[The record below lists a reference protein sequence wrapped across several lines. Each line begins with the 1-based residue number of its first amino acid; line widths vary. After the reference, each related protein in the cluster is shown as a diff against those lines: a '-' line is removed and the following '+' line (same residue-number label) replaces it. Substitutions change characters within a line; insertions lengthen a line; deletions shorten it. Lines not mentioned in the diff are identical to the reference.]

1 MSSNVEQRPKIE
13 SVQGNIFIFHD
24 GSSAEVDSFIYCTGN
39 DFIYLEYLI
48 KFDFHYIHDNK
59 FSSGYKFT
67 YPFMSTKVEIRTDDN
82 HVEPIYK
89 HLMHMDYMNLF
100 FMGLP
105 AIVIPFPMFHIQ
117 AQYILGILEGRIQLL
132 SPQRMREEYEIEK
145 KSLLDQG
152 IQVILAI
159 NFSIKQEICNLK
171 DNDRK

>member
-1 MSSNVEQRPKIE
+1 
-13 SVQGNIFIFHD
+13 
-24 GSSAEVDSFIYCTGN
+24 
-39 DFIYLEYLI
+39 
-48 KFDFHYIHDNK
+48 
-59 FSSGYKFT
+59 
-67 YPFMSTKVEIRTDDN
+67 MSTKVEIRTDDN

-89 HLMHMDYMNLF
+89 HLMHMDYTNLF

-152 IQVILAI
+152 IQVRLI
-159 NFSIKQEICNLK
+159 SQVSQ
-171 DNDRK
+171 